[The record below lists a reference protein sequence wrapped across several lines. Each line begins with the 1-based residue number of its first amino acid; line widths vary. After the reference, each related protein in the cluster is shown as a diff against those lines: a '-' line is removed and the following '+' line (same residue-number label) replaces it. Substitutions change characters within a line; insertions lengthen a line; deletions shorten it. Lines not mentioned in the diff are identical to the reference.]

1 MFIEQKND
9 LGNRKLN
16 LSRVYGKENIDYENN
31 TKMSGKKKSNTF
43 IFIIINSV

>member
-16 LSRVYGKENIDYENN
+16 LSRLYGKGNIDYENN
-31 TKMSGKKKSNTF
+31 TKMSEKKSNTF
-43 IFIIINSV
+43 IFIITNSV